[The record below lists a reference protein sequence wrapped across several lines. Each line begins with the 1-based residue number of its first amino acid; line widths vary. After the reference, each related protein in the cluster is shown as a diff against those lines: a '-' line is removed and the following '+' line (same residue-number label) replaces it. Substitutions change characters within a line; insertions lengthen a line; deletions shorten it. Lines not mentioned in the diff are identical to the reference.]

1 MDKFWETII
10 TVTSGIVGLAI
21 VAVLVSR
28 KSQTPAVIQSAAS
41 GFANSL
47 GVAASPVTGLG
58 YNINTSYP
66 GSGGFAGLPS
76 FNGGFGIGQ

>member
-1 MDKFWETII
+1 MNAFWETIV
-10 TVTSGIVGLAI
+10 TVASGIIGLAI

-28 KSQTPAVIQSAAS
+28 RSQTPAVIQSAAS

-66 GSGGFAGLPS
+66 GSGGFNGLPS
-76 FNGGFGIGQ
+76 FSGNFGGGF

>member
-1 MDKFWETII
+1 MNAFWETII

-28 KSQTPAVIQSAAS
+28 RSQTPAVIQSAAS
-41 GFANSL
+41 GFANNL
-47 GVAASPVTGLG
+47 GVAMSPVTGLG

-66 GSGGFAGLPS
+66 SGNGFGSLPGVSANFSGGF
-76 FNGGFGIGQ
+76 